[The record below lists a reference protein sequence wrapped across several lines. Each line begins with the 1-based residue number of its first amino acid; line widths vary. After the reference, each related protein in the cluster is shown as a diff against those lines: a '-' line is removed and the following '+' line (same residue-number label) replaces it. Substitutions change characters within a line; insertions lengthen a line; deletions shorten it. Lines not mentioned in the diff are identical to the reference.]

1 MKVFTLGYQGMDL
14 GAYIRELVKVG
25 AGTVLDVRETAW
37 SNRPDFVKS
46 ALRQGLADA
55 EIGYVHVQTAGNPS
69 EIRKAAKT
77 PEECLSEYRCY
88 LRRNRAAVEEL
99 YSFVRMA
106 AEGGRPACLTCYE
119 RNPWKC
125 HRSVLIE
132 LLLELDD
139 SIQPIHLP
147 TKLSRKWCS
156 LESAPAKR
164 ESLRKSALINALLLP
179 FPK

>member
-14 GAYIRELVKVG
+14 GAYIRELAKVG

-46 ALRQGLADA
+46 ALRQALARAD
-55 EIGYVHVQTAGNPS
+55 IGYVHVQTAGNPA
-69 EIRKAAKT
+69 EIRRAAKS
-77 PEECLSEYRCY
+77 PDECLSEYRRY
-88 LRRNRAAVEEL
+88 LRRNRDAVEEL

-119 RNPWKC
+119 CNPREC

-147 TKLSRKWCS
+147 TKLSKSWHPS
-156 LESAPAKR
+156 ESAPAKR
-164 ESLRKSALINALLLP
+164 ESLRKSAFISPLLLP